1 MSDENQKEMR
11 DLALE
16 FLRDDNDDYYK
27 NQKSNNSGAGPDS
40 HVPDV
45 VAKRFN
51 WGVFFLTWIWGL
63 GNKSFIT
70 FFIFATTLVSWVPF
84 IGFLAPLAFCI
95 WCGIKGNEWAWQNKH
110 FNSVNEFH
118 EIQRKWAI
126 AGIASFVIFWV
137 IILAIILSIFPMF
150 SGSSDYKI
158 QNYQQQETRINN
170 GYLRGEQKQIQTEED
185 LSEYSEDDEQNS
197 VEESQYDDE
206 EDESDSDESQY

>member
-70 FFIFATTLVSWVPF
+70 FLLCTISPKQYILLFSF
-84 IGFLAPLAFCI
+84 
-95 WCGIKGNEWAWQNKH
+95 
-110 FNSVNEFH
+110 FNS
-118 EIQRKWAI
+118 
-126 AGIASFVIFWV
+126 SFAPSTA
-137 IILAIILSIFPMF
+137 LLTP
-150 SGSSDYKI
+150 
-158 QNYQQQETRINN
+158 
-170 GYLRGEQKQIQTEED
+170 
-185 LSEYSEDDEQNS
+185 
-197 VEESQYDDE
+197 
-206 EDESDSDESQY
+206 